1 MSRRPIDR
9 RVAVAPMMDWTDRH
23 DRYFLRLM
31 SRHVLLYTE
40 MIPTGAI
47 LKGDRDR
54 FLAFDE
60 REHPVAL
67 QLGGAE
73 PRELAECA
81 RIGADCGYDEINL
94 NVGCPSDR
102 VQDGRFGACLMA
114 DPELVAR
121 CVEAMRG
128 GARVPV
134 TVKTR
139 IGIDRTDE
147 SEILWRFVR
156 MVAGGGCDTFI
167 VHARKAWLDGLSPKE
182 NREVPP
188 LRHDVV
194 HALKSDFP
202 RLTIVINGGI
212 RSVADIGAQLARVDG
227 VMIGREAYQNPYLLT
242 EIDRAVFGGGAAPPR
257 REVAERYLDYVAA
270 RLAEGVPLSRMTR
283 HMLGLFQG
291 RRGARRWRRRLSED
305 THAPGAGVE
314 AIHEALASIP
324 EAEPASS
331 REMAGRRLG
340 P

>member
-1 MSRRPIDR
+1 
-9 RVAVAPMMDWTDRH
+9 
-23 DRYFLRLM
+23 
-31 SRHVLLYTE
+31 
-40 MIPTGAI
+40 
-47 LKGDRDR
+47 
-54 FLAFDE
+54 
-60 REHPVAL
+60 
-67 QLGGAE
+67 
-73 PRELAECA
+73 
-81 RIGADCGYDEINL
+81 
-94 NVGCPSDR
+94 
-102 VQDGRFGACLMA
+102 
-114 DPELVAR
+114 
-121 CVEAMRG
+121 
-128 GARVPV
+128 
-134 TVKTR
+134 
-139 IGIDRTDE
+139 
-147 SEILWRFVR
+147 
-156 MVAGGGCDTFI
+156 
-167 VHARKAWLDGLSPKE
+167 LSPKE
-182 NREVPP
+182 NREAPP

-324 EAEPASS
+324 EAEPGSS